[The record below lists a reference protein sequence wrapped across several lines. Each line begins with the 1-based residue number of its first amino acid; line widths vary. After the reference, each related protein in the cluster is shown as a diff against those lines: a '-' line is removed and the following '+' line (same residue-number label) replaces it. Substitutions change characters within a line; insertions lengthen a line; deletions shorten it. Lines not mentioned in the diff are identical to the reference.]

1 MRNSRRWKVS
11 RLSLSQTSIRVANAL
26 PFGLGTSAWKTDKGE
41 HEQYISGLDA
51 GMVFISMTVSPSW
64 IGASE

>member
-26 PFGLGTSAWKTDKGE
+26 PFGLGASAWKTDQSE
-41 HEQYISGLDA
+41 QEQYISGLDA